1 MPRVP
6 HKSHPIGFP
15 IYSMAFISPQRI
27 VLGGGGGSSSKTGVK
42 NKLVT
47 YDITSEDISTHSTYE
62 LQSGEDCPMSISV
75 PFTNKKYLL
84 AGINSSQKP
93 NNNCRLFQI
102 TQDKLEQ
109 IVAKQTIEGDNIED
123 YQRIAEISPS
133 SQVVVVDGKTSEKKT
148 SLHAFS
154 YPEMETLFDKA
165 IIVDGDI
172 LSVSFS
178 NDGALL
184 AVTTS
189 KSVLIYSFV
198 YDEKKNKVTTKVL
211 QTISDPLVQKT
222 SGASFRFAKFGKG
235 IHVGRLYTVTNS
247 GPPQKKKGARPGFLT
262 VWDTNTWKVIRTV
275 TLADKPVTACDLS
288 EDGQLIAF
296 ASADLSV
303 GIVSAKTLAPLVRI
317 LSAHSFPVTCLSF
330 DPTATVL
337 ASGSPDNSLRLVQV
351 PQDLAASGKCTIDMN
366 KTFLKTLID
375 SARAFV
381 QALVIA
387 ILIGLLAVLLQ
398 LYQTK

>member
-6 HKSHPIGFP
+6 HKSHPTGFP
-15 IYSMAFISPQRI
+15 IYSLAFVSPQRI

-109 IVAKQTIEGDNIED
+109 LVTKQTIEGDNIED

-133 SQVVVVDGKTSEKKT
+133 SQVVVVDGKTSERKT

-154 YPEMETLFDKA
+154 YPEMKTLLDKA
-165 IIVDGDI
+165 ILVDGDI

-189 KSVLIYSFV
+189 KNVLIYSFV

-222 SGASFRFAKFGKG
+222 PGASFRFAKFGKG

-262 VWDTNTWKVIRTV
+262 AWDTNSWKVIRTV
-275 TLADKPVTACDLS
+275 TLADKPITACDLS

-296 ASADLSV
+296 AGADLSV

-351 PQDLAASGKCTIDMN
+351 PQDLAAS
-366 KTFLKTLID
+366 D